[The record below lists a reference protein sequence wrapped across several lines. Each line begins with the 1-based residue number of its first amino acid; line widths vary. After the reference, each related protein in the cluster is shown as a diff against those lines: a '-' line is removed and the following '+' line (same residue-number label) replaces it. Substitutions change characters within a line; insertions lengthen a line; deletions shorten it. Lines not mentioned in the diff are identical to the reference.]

1 MKVQGAVANAA
12 VKRLKNRDESRS
24 VYGVSGMLGM
34 KKLIGF
40 CTLLLLSVSHS
51 TAFQFKNVLTHY
63 WIGEEVVLTCHAKV
77 RHIDWMW
84 DMTFRPSPNL
94 SDDQRVD
101 DVRTTLDCIAK
112 GGQCNPIVG
121 SLPEMNPKIFDTYV
135 LDSPYL
141 VVELNTKYQF
151 VIPKFPS
158 EDEQDLNLLRLER
171 DKVTPIMGAG
181 REEHFVLM
189 GQYIVDETHQ
199 HDVLVLQKNTDEIEM
214 IEFLDSDGLR
224 IFRIRGNNFMLI
236 DTQGGDSIEIEH
248 GFCEWKK
255 GK

>member
-1 MKVQGAVANAA
+1 
-12 VKRLKNRDESRS
+12 
-24 VYGVSGMLGM
+24 M
-34 KKLIGF
+34 KKLISF

-51 TAFQFKNVLTHY
+51 TAFQFSNALPFFL
-63 WIGEEVVLTCHAKV
+63 IGEEVVLTCHSKV

-84 DMTFRPSPNL
+84 DMTFRLSQNL
-94 SDDQRVD
+94 AEDQRVD
-101 DVRTTLDCIAK
+101 GLRTTLDCIAK

-121 SLPEMNPKIFDTYV
+121 SLAEMQLKNFDTYV

-151 VIPKFPS
+151 FIPRFPS
-158 EDEQDLNLLRLER
+158 EDEKDLYLLRLES
-171 DKVTPIMGAG
+171 DKVMPIMGAG
-181 REEHFVLM
+181 REEHLVLM

-224 IFRIRGNNFMLI
+224 IFRIRDNNFILV
-236 DTQGGDSIEIEH
+236 DTQGGGSITIEH

-255 GK
+255 G